1 MLILDIIL
9 VLYKLFII
17 VILDLFNFKIFNV
30 LIIIIGFGL
39 LINCGDIFV
48 DIFIIFVIVLL
59 LGNKLCFLGIDI
71 LGFVEINVVL
81 FFIFNVVIVSFL
93 YVICLLSLIII

>member
-17 VILDLFNFKIFNV
+17 VILDLFSFKIFNV

-48 DIFIIFVIVLL
+48 DIFIIFVIVLFF
-59 LGNKLCFLGIDI
+59 GKNFCFFGIDI
-71 LGFVEINVVL
+71 FGFVEINVVL

>member
-9 VLYKLFII
+9 VLYRLFII